1 MTYAEMA
8 IKIINIKI
16 AILKIISKSNPIYIT
31 QYQLLKQRKEK
42 EILKIGMMI
51 QKSQDISEF
60 VDVMLLKSIIN
71 SPEFDL
77 DSKKHLLNICKD
89 TFALLMNEEINDIT
103 KQNLKEIM

>member
-8 IKIINIKI
+8 VKIINIKI
-16 AILKIISKSNPIYIT
+16 AILKIISKSNPIYIE
-31 QYQLLKQRKEK
+31 QYQSLKQRKEK

-51 QKSQDISEF
+51 QRSQDISEF
-60 VDVMLLKSIIN
+60 VDMMLLKSIIN
-71 SPEFDL
+71 SHEFDL

-89 TFALLMNEEINDIT
+89 TFNLLMNEEIDDIT